1 MGRGVLARGRA
12 VAAMGCAGLAALL
25 AGCTGAPAATVTVS
39 GRTLAVYASQPPG
52 GGDQQSSDILA
63 AEQLALTQAGGQAG
77 KFKVR
82 LVKLNGRELSD
93 NARSAV
99 EDKTSIAYLGEVVPG
114 TTTESVAIT
123 NEVDLLEVSPTDTAA
138 FLTEPSAVVS
148 GAPDK
153 FYPSSKNYGETF
165 ARVVPTTTQ
174 EAKALVQAIGTLRVS
189 KLYVASDGQP
199 YGAAVAGSLAQ
210 DAGSG
215 LTVVKGPATAAGFK
229 RSRADAMFL
238 GASSTSA
245 AAHLFAAAAAA
256 SPNAKLFAPSA
267 LYTDAFISSLP
278 LSVQR
283 NVYVSS
289 PGFLPADLPPAGRR
303 FVADFKTAYRRDPAP
318 TAIFGYEAMSAVLDV
333 IRVAGPSANVRGKI
347 VQSFRGIRN
356 RPSALGTYS
365 LSGGDTNLAPFVLA
379 RIQSGALVPFKF
391 LQIQG

>member
-1 MGRGVLARGRA
+1 
-12 VAAMGCAGLAALL
+12 MGCAGLAALL

-39 GRTLAVYASQPPG
+39 GKTLAVYASQRSG
-52 GGDQQSSDILA
+52 GGSEQSSDVLA

-82 LVKLNGRELSD
+82 LVKLSGRELSD

-99 EDKTSIAYLGEVVPG
+99 EDKTSIAYLGELIPG
-114 TTTESVAIT
+114 TTAQSVAIT

-138 FLTEPSAVVS
+138 FLTQPSAAVP
-148 GAPDK
+148 GAPDD

-174 EAKALVQAIGTLRVS
+174 EAKALVQAIGSLRVS

-199 YGAAVAGSLAQ
+199 YGASIAASVAQ

-215 LTVVKGPATAAGFK
+215 LAVVRGPATAAGFK
-229 RSRADAMFL
+229 HSGADAMFL
-238 GASSTSA
+238 GSGSASA
-245 AAHLFAAAAAA
+245 AAHLFAAVGTA
-256 SPNAKLFAPSA
+256 SPNAKLFGPSA
-267 LYTDAFISSLP
+267 LYTDGFISSLP
-278 LSVQR
+278 VGAQH

-289 PGFLPADLPPAGRR
+289 PGFLPADLSPAGRK
-303 FVADFKTAYRRDPAP
+303 FVADFKTAYGRDPAP

-333 IRVAGPSANVRGKI
+333 IRVVGPSANVRSKI
-347 VQSFRGIRN
+347 VAGFRGIRN

-365 LSGGDTNLAPFVLA
+365 LSGGDTNLAPFVIA

-391 LQIQG
+391 LPIQG